1 MLYIS
6 DSCTD
11 PQQNLAAEEYL
22 LKNFK
27 EPIFRLWRNAP
38 SIIVGRYQNTL
49 AEIDYNYVKENNIT
63 VVRRLTGGG
72 AVFHDLGNLNYTFI
86 ENKENGEKREET
98 NAMFRRFTKPII
110 EALRA
115 INVNAS
121 LEGRNDLLIEGRK
134 FSGNAIC
141 IHKNRIL
148 QHGTLMFDVSTNNLS
163 AALRSRPEKFQDKA
177 VKSNRSRVTNIKEH
191 LTLAGIRKSLL
202 AYNLLKERALELQR
216 LDSRPTLK
224 DADVIWFMN
233 YLGAY
238 ITARQS
244 QNASQPQ
251 EARQTAKAG
260 PTKETIIPYSYTPQ
274 QRKEID
280 ALTLKRYSTDKWNYG
295 HSPKYTFGTI
305 KKLKGGIMEFYVTVD
320 KGIITKLDIRG
331 DYFFTNPT
339 EEFIKQI
346 VGTPH
351 TKEEIAKKI
360 GALNLNAYFADT
372 QPEDIV
378 NLFF

>member
-11 PQQNLAAEEYL
+11 PQRNLATEEYL
-22 LKNFK
+22 LKKFK

-86 ENKENGEKREET
+86 ENREEDGKREET

-121 LEGRNDLLIEGRK
+121 LQGRNDLLIEGRK

-163 AALRSRPEKFQDKA
+163 SALKSRPEKFQDKA

-191 LTLAGIRKSLL
+191 LTLAGIKKNLI
-202 AYNLLKERALELQR
+202 AYNLLKERAIELQR
-216 LDSRPTLK
+216 LDSKPTLK

-238 ITARQS
+238 ITT
-244 QNASQPQ
+244 
-251 EARQTAKAG
+251 RQTV
-260 PTKETIIPYSYTPQ
+260 IPYSLTKKQ
-274 QRKEID
+274 NEEID
-280 ALTLKRYSTDKWNYG
+280 ALFQKRYSTDKWNYG

-351 TKEEIAKKI
+351 THEEIAKKI

>member
-11 PQQNLAAEEYL
+11 PQRNLATEEYL
-22 LKNFK
+22 LKKFK

-72 AVFHDLGNLNYTFI
+72 AVFHDLGNLNYTFV
-86 ENKENGEKREET
+86 ENRAEDSKREET
-98 NAMFRRFTKPII
+98 NAMFRRFTRPII
-110 EALRA
+110 EALQA

-121 LEGRNDLLIEGRK
+121 LEGRNDLLIDGRK

-163 AALRSRPEKFQDKA
+163 AALKSRPEKFQDKA

-191 LTLAGIRKSLL
+191 LTLAGIRKNLM
-202 AYNLLKERALELQR
+202 AYNLLKERAIELHHS
-216 LDSRPTLK
+216 DARPTLK

-233 YLGAY
+233 YLGTY
-238 ITARQS
+238 ITT
-244 QNASQPQ
+244 QNK
-251 EARQTAKAG
+251 QTTTHTNQTI
-260 PTKETIIPYSYTPQ
+260 PHTNQTITPYNYTKKDNE
-274 QRKEID
+274 EID
-280 ALTLKRYSTDKWNYG
+280 SLFQKRYSTDKWNYG
-295 HSPKYTFGTI
+295 HSPRYTYGTI

-331 DYFFTNPT
+331 DYFFTSPT
-339 EEFIKQI
+339 EEFIKQM